1 MVAMADTEARAKSPK
16 SRRGK
21 PRWVRQF
28 IAARPF
34 SSIAMRLVLV
44 VLGTGVLG
52 FGMIGGLTA
61 LRLNQQ
67 LEQQADALG
76 QLSEEQLA
84 HRLDGE
90 AYLAR
95 ARLEELG
102 AATATGLRQL
112 AQRSD
117 VAKAVGSGNDVT
129 IRELLAVIA
138 KTAGFERLIAF
149 DDKGR
154 VIGAN
159 APLDL
164 LALNGALQST
174 EDRRRSEAAP
184 AKQRPRPSAR
194 P

>member
-1 MVAMADTEARAKSPK
+1 MVAMADTGSQFFEIQS
-16 SRRGK
+16 GK
-21 PRWVRQF
+21 VRWVRQF

-61 LRLNQQ
+61 LRLKEQ
-67 LEQQADALG
+67 LGQQANALG

-84 HRLDGE
+84 HRFDGE

-112 AQRSD
+112 AQRGD
-117 VAKAVGSGNDVT
+117 VAKAVGSAQ
-129 IRELLAVIA
+129 RRHHPRIA
-138 KTAGFERLIAF
+138 
-149 DDKGR
+149 GR
-154 VIGAN
+154 GR
-159 APLDL
+159 
-164 LALNGALQST
+164 Q
-174 EDRRRSEAAP
+174 DRRL
-184 AKQRPRPSAR
+184 
-194 P
+194 